1 MKKYPI
7 FLILLSFP
15 ILHPE
20 IVLAQIINRYDTV
33 YYYNERGKLLYR
45 NVHAANK
52 GSYVIKTKQSFNQ
65 IFHDVPFDDSTAQ
78 VSADYNP
85 AAVTGITPRTARQ
98 VARRLRHGRIDD
110 QLVVE
115 NIIPV
120 LDKRIIR
127 RMYDNIRLKC
137 TSTDAHRYKEH
148 GGVVFPDGTV
158 TCTTGDLSDPRWFAG
173 AALLIKEKALVYY
186 HSHPDGELEQYQNR
200 DARYVHNPNRLS
212 FSQTTYTQLISYVQG
227 PSRQDQDAVGEGMG
241 YVFGMKAGGLI
252 YIYDKQGVKATLPMR
267 FVKKMRKAS
276 GHRIKKADTYF
287 AGMLSALPNLF

>member
-20 IVLAQIINRYDTV
+20 IVLAHINRHDTV

-45 NVHAANK
+45 DVHAANPA
-52 GSYVIKTKQSFNQ
+52 SYVIKTKQSFNQ
-65 IFHDVPFDDSTAQ
+65 IFHDVPLDDSTAQ

-85 AAVTGITPRTARQ
+85 ATVIGITRSTARQ
-98 VARRLRHGRIDD
+98 VARRLRHGHIDD
-110 QLVVE
+110 QLVVK
-115 NIIPV
+115 NIIPI

-137 TSTDAHRYKEH
+137 TTTDAHRYKEH
-148 GGVVFPDGTV
+148 GGVVYPDGTV
-158 TCTTGDLSDPRWFAG
+158 TCTTGDLSDPRLFAG

-186 HSHPDGELEQYQNR
+186 HSHPDGEVEQHQNR
-200 DARYVHNPNRLS
+200 DAINGHNPNRLS
-212 FSQTTYTQLISYVQG
+212 FSQTTYTQLINYVQG
-227 PSRQDQDAVGEGMG
+227 PSRQDQDAVGDGMG

-252 YIYDKQGVKATLPMR
+252 YMYDIEGVKATLPIA

-276 GHRIKKADTYF
+276 GHNIKKVDTYF
-287 AGMLSALPNLF
+287 AGLF